1 MPQQFRIDNT
11 EGFTGDELDALN
23 DAFDALK
30 NEFPDVEDSKLYDML
45 SNAVDE
51 TTTEALIARVSAR
64 LTR

>member
-1 MPQQFRIDNT
+1 MQQFRDDNT
-11 EGFTGDELDALN
+11 EGFSAAELNALN

-30 NEFPDVEDSKLYDML
+30 NEFPDVEDSNLCDML